1 MHHVPADKRAQR
13 SAELIY
19 GALCS
24 CLEEKSFDRITV
36 SDLQRA
42 SGVARTTFYR
52 AFDDVSDVLSW
63 KCETCFDEA
72 LSGFKPIDFMN
83 EADLAQRFFAY
94 WVEHSE
100 ILELLKRVERLDIV
114 LAAHMRSAEALQA
127 RFGELPGVTEM
138 QKKYFMAIRSGI
150 LMSILG
156 AWMQNGRKESPKE
169 LMDMVRLQITMLMNS
184 TAVPQSQTNQ
194 IRYNSGN

>member
-19 GALCS
+19 DALRA

-63 KCETCFDEA
+63 KCEACFDEA
-72 LSGFKPIDFMN
+72 LSGFTPLDFMN
-83 EADLAQRFFAY
+83 ESELAERFFAY
-94 WVEHSE
+94 WTEHSD
-100 ILELLKRVERLDIV
+100 ILELLKRVDRPDIIF
-114 LAAHMRSAEALQA
+114 AAHMRSAEALQA
-127 RFGELPGVTEM
+127 RFGKLPGVTET
-138 QKKYFMAIRSGI
+138 QGKYFMTIRSGI
-150 LMSILG
+150 LMSVLG
-156 AWMQNGRKESPKE
+156 TWMQSGRRESPKE
-169 LMDMVRLQITMLMNS
+169 LMEMVRLQIAMLGEN
-184 TAVPQSQTNQ
+184 ALPAFEANK
-194 IRYNSGN
+194 